1 MSISSG
7 RQSQGSAGPSQRTTG
22 ASADAA
28 EPHVTVFDVVTDL
41 RRDVAAVELPLTI
54 DGADDAAGQRSR
66 LVDQLDDHLLPRLKE
81 LSSPAVVVI
90 AGSTGA
96 GKSTLLN
103 SLLHEE
109 VSEASVIRPTTRE
122 PVVVYNPQ
130 DTEIIEG
137 TPLVATV
144 RSVANVN
151 VPRGIALLDAPD
163 LDSVLDENRETAS
176 RLLEGADLWLF
187 VTTAARYGDALPWR
201 TLEGAME
208 RGATVAMVLN
218 RAPKASLTTV
228 RGDLLNRLREHRME
242 SAPLFV
248 VPDAGPHEGLLD
260 ASSVAPIERWLRT
273 LGGADRARS
282 VILRT
287 LRGSLAAL
295 PPWVDELSEH
305 VEAQHT
311 AAVRLRI
318 AAEAA
323 LPQVA
328 QATRLVVESGRL
340 ALGAVET
347 RWSQVSEPARLDR
360 SISRS
365 GVARGSARRGRSR
378 EEHLQGLTDT
388 VREAATAILTVATDD
403 ARSAL
408 RDALEALPGG
418 RGLVPEVTEAQD
430 DAAAQQ
436 AVDAWVEA
444 ARADIERVDV
454 ADGKQNAS
462 AVRAFGRDGLTAV
475 LLASAVG
482 LAPAEDLLGRLLGND
497 GRDLSPEVTSRLA
510 DAAEAA
516 VLAQALPVLAALDHP
531 ALADDAAIGL
541 RVRLAELAQLT

>member
-1 MSISSG
+1 VSISSG
-7 RQSQGSAGPSQRTTG
+7 RQSQGSAGPSSQPSG
-22 ASADAA
+22 SSADVT

-41 RRDVAAVELPLTI
+41 RRDVAAVELPLSI
-54 DGADDAAGQRSR
+54 EGSDVAAGQRSR

-130 DTEIIEG
+130 DAEVIEG
-137 TPLVATV
+137 TPLVGAV

-201 TLEGAME
+201 TLEGAVE

-295 PPWVDELSEH
+295 PPWVDELSGH
-305 VEAQHT
+305 VEAQHA
-311 AAVRLRI
+311 AAVRLRR
-318 AAEAA
+318 AADAA
-323 LPQVA
+323 LPPVA

-340 ALGAVET
+340 SLGAVET
-347 RWSQVSEPARLDR
+347 RWSQLTAPARLDKA
-360 SISRS
+360 ISRS
-365 GVARGSARRGRSR
+365 GLARGSARRGRSR
-378 EEHLQGLTDT
+378 DEHLEALTET
-388 VREAATAILTVATDD
+388 VREAATAILTVATAD
-403 ARSAL
+403 ARTAL
-408 RDALEALPGG
+408 RDALEPLPGG
-418 RGLVPEVTEAQD
+418 AGLVPEVTEAQD
-430 DAAAQQ
+430 DASALE
-436 AVDAWVEA
+436 AVDAWVAA
-444 ARADIERVDV
+444 ARADIERIDESE
-454 ADGKQNAS
+454 GKQNAA
-462 AVRAFGRDGLTAV
+462 AVRAFGRDGLTAL

-482 LAPAEDLLGRLLGND
+482 LAAAEDLLGRLLGNA

-516 VLAQALPVLAALDHP
+516 VLAQGVPVQTALDHP